1 MLITLCLL
9 SLTTLAQT
17 PQPLIIT
24 TQSFPTAIAG
34 RQYNVQLTATGGIT
48 PYHWRILEGKLP
60 GGLQV
65 SDSGVISGTPSEI
78 GEFNVTLAVSD
89 SSAPTNAVQK
99 KFAIKSIAPMIV
111 KWIESPQVRDQGI
124 VLDRRQALAQ
134 GRGQDSRRHHA
145 AKLRT
150 LSGELLHRLSQR
162 RGSNE
167 PIARGNLS
175 GAAAHVVLEIEH
187 RLRCRH
193 QSTTHAFRRLTRARS
208 ASNIRYKP

>member
-1 MLITLCLL
+1 MLIALCLL

-65 SDSGVISGTPSEI
+65 SDSGLISGTPSEI

-124 VLDRRQALAQ
+124 WGKVEVDNQTEKPFDLTVIILAVNDTGKAFALGYQHFTLTPQKQSPPIPFGATLPFGNYVVHLDAIAEVASINTIHRVHLQTT
-134 GRGQDSRRHHA
+134 G
-145 AKLRT
+145 KLT
-150 LSGELLHRLSQR
+150 
-162 RGSNE
+162 
-167 PIARGNLS
+167 
-175 GAAAHVVLEIEH
+175 
-187 RLRCRH
+187 
-193 QSTTHAFRRLTRARS
+193 
-208 ASNIRYKP
+208 YKQP